1 MSVRGGRQCYPAH
14 SAFTA
19 GDSTSDGYA
28 SFKYMSLKTSLPA
41 PRLLAGKKG
50 RVHTLF
56 TYHRTWETG
65 VGHGHEGRR
74 IQPFIIFQ
82 HLCSKLSCSTISF
95 EESHEKIFLWSD
107 VCVADQQFHFCF
119 RKRPEPG

>member
-1 MSVRGGRQCYPAH
+1 LADQLANSG
-14 SAFTA
+14 S
-19 GDSTSDGYA
+19 S
-28 SFKYMSLKTSLPA
+28 KYMSLKPIPPA
-41 PRLLAGKKG
+41 PRLLAGQPG

-82 HLCSKLSCSTISF
+82 HLSLSLHALQSVS

-107 VCVADQQFHFCF
+107 VCVSDQQFHL
-119 RKRPEPG
+119 RI